1 MINMAQLSARRRR
14 FVIALWGKIPD
25 PIHLRGFQFTDLHI
39 YGQTWYVQNKA
50 FLRTPSAPHDTS
62 GVHPG
67 SASSTPLGIK
77 PGATA

>member
-39 YGQTWYVQNKA
+39 YGQT
-50 FLRTPSAPHDTS
+50 
-62 GVHPG
+62 
-67 SASSTPLGIK
+67 
-77 PGATA
+77 